1 MKTYTNQASP
11 DYDEELAV
19 RMLYKHTYE
28 ALGIECDRLEKD
40 DTECYDHIT
49 IIVGG
54 YAHEFILGAPQCN
67 ALACFVTHICEEN
80 LYFDPS
86 KERSEV

>member
-11 DYDEELAV
+11 DYDEELALQ
-19 RMLYKHTYE
+19 MLHKHMYE
-28 ALGIECDRLEKD
+28 ALGAQCDRMEED

-54 YAHEFILGAPQCN
+54 YAHEFILGAPQTM
-67 ALACFVTHICEEN
+67 ALGCFIEHVCEEN
-80 LYFDPS
+80 LYVS
-86 KERSEV
+86 IGGEL

>member
-19 RMLYKHTYE
+19 RMLYLHTEE
-28 ALGIECDRLEKD
+28 ALGAMQDRLEKD
-40 DTECYDHIT
+40 DTECFDHIT

-54 YAHEFILGAPQCN
+54 HAHEFILGGPQTA
-67 ALACFVTHICEEN
+67 ALHCFIEHICEEN
-80 LYFDPS
+80 LYPS
-86 KERSEV
+86 VGGEF